1 MFNYIVFHW
10 PTGRRPF
17 PFHTRPKGTG
27 LRSFSG
33 RASDPGSV
41 PSPIA
46 PENRWFPGLPPTRK
60 LAKTP
65 WSLVPDSLR
74 LTAPARREQTSDSQC
89 LARHRPVEGR
99 DLEGEGFTPP
109 PVCFCLCFSCVCFGV
124 FSPFFFVLFCL
135 AFFVLLFV
143 V

>member
-109 PVCFCLCFSCVCFGV
+109 SRLFLFMFFVCLFWCFFSV
-124 FSPFFFVLFCL
+124 FVFFVLFG
-135 AFFVLLFV
+135 FVCFLLFE
-143 V
+143 